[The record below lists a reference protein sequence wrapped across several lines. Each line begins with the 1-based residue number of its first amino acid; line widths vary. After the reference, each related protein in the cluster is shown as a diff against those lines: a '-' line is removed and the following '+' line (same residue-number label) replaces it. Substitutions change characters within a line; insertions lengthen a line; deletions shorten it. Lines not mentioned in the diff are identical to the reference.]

1 MLVQAPLMKRF
12 GFFTV
17 NEKYLGSLIGFWW
30 SADLPKCHL
39 QQTSI
44 HITWYLLRFFR
55 SFPTASGLCAREC
68 VCVCT
73 FSIVLSMVTSFLIE
87 LKIYSISK
95 AETCEYLQT
104 LASCMRLGFL
114 KHFHVSSQSQFLY
127 SFWPHFCFLTVLV
140 PLFDI
145 HKLHYRGVQRS
156 LSPGEATLAGFS
168 REKRE

>member
-39 QQTSI
+39 KQTSI

-95 AETCEYLQT
+95 AETCEYL
-104 LASCMRLGFL
+104 
-114 KHFHVSSQSQFLY
+114 HFHVSSQSQFLY

-145 HKLHYRGVQRS
+145 HKLRYRAVQRS